1 MEHTAK
7 SLLSSPNPQV
17 LELRILTHHA
27 GDARFSFLKGRYKDT
42 WEAIK
47 RGEKPKDVKA
57 EAGISKCGLG
67 GLMGDYGDSDSEDSD
82 VEEGVPEPPSPP
94 QLPPSPPLP
103 ASVSSIAG
111 DTKTTEEVPPGE
123 TAQNGKEDEDK
134 EAQARTLR
142 REKALAWM
150 AARRLAGDQAT
161 GKA

>member
-1 MEHTAK
+1 
-7 SLLSSPNPQV
+7 
-17 LELRILTHHA
+17 
-27 GDARFSFLKGRYKDT
+27 
-42 WEAIK
+42 
-47 RGEKPKDVKA
+47 
-57 EAGISKCGLG
+57 
-67 GLMGDYGDSDSEDSD
+67 MGDYGDSDSEDSD